1 MRTNEQIAA
10 HAAALHRQAIVI
22 DGHSDILMSVADG
35 KVRLGAVTTN
45 IVVMDTGRQTAAEV
59 VAAASRAASASM

>member
-1 MRTNEQIAA
+1 MRTDEQIAA

-35 KVRLGAVTTN
+35 KVRLGAVTP
-45 IVVMDTGRQTAAEV
+45 IPAPDLWEPPLGFVVED
-59 VAAASRAASASM
+59 